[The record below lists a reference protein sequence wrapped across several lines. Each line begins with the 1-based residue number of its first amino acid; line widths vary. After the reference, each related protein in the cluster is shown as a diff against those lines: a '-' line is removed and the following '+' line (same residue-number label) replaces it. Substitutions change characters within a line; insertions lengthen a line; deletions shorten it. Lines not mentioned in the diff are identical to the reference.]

1 MASKLQDDPPRFF
14 KCDDNEMVGTVSMVH
29 DEEYSRRRVTVRLNP
44 DQARSPAGRF
54 AGLRT

>member
-29 DEEYSRRRVTVRLNP
+29 DEEYSRRR
-44 DQARSPAGRF
+44 
-54 AGLRT
+54 